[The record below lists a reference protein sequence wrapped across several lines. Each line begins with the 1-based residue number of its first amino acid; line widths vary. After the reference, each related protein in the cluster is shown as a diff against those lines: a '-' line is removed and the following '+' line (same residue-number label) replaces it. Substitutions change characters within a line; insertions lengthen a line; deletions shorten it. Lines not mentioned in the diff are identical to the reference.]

1 MLKRHDLML
10 LLTSIGTWRPY
21 KELLATVERAALYKK
36 TPEVFH
42 ELEVALDKF
51 NPDFITLLKNPVRQ
65 ITDHDSFLSDSVTMM

>member
-1 MLKRHDLML
+1 ML

-65 ITDHDSFLSDSVTMM
+65 ITDHDSFLSGSVTMM